1 MEVRMPTANLGDVS
15 LYYEE
20 AGQGEPVLLVP
31 PSWWPAAT
39 WRVAVVPALSQRY
52 RTIIFDCRGTG
63 RSSKPKD
70 GYTVHQFAQD
80 GISLLSHL
88 KISRSHLVGFAL
100 GGQIVQAMAIVRPD
114 LTATLTMTAAGPG
127 SKTLSGGPRD
137 LSPDATREIGE
148 MGFERYIKTHIDN
161 DGMAFDPL
169 FYREHRALASA
180 LADAL
185 WSGQSTVEQFGYH
198 EQARLSWDALAKAP
212 EVKVP
217 ALILCGADDDV
228 NRRGST
234 PVGTARR
241 LGELVPGAE
250 LALVPGVRHMTFW
263 DGDGALKALQDFLVR
278 HPIG

>member
-1 MEVRMPTANLGDVS
+1 MPIANLKDVS

-39 WRVAVVPALSQRY
+39 WNVGVVPVLSQRY

-63 RSSKPKD
+63 RSSKPRD
-70 GYTVHQFAQD
+70 GYTVQQFAQD
-80 GISLLSHL
+80 GIALLSDL
-88 KISRSHLVGFAL
+88 KICRCHVVGFAL
-100 GGQIVQAMAIVRPD
+100 GGQIVQAMAIARPD
-114 LTATLTMTAAGPG
+114 LIASLTMAAAGPG
-127 SKTLSGGPRD
+127 SRTLSGSPRD
-137 LSPDATREIGE
+137 LSPDAAREIGE
-148 MGFERYIKTHIDN
+148 IGFEQYIKTHIDN
-161 DGMAFDPL
+161 DGMAFNPD
-169 FYREHRALASA
+169 FYREHRDLATR

-198 EQARLSWDALAKAP
+198 EQARLTWDALAKAS
-212 EVKVP
+212 EVNVP
-217 ALILCGADDDV
+217 TLILCGADDDV

-250 LALVPGVRHMTFW
+250 LALVPKVRHMTFW
-263 DGDGALKALQDFLVR
+263 DGNAALEVLIDFLAR